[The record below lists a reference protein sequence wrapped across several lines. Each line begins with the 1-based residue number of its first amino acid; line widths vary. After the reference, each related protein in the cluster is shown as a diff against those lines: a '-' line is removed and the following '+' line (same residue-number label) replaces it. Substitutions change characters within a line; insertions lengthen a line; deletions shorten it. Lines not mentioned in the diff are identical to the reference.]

1 MKIGILTF
9 HNAFNYGAILQ
20 AYATQEIVKEYGH
33 NVEIINYQNEAINRF
48 YDQMNFSLGRLPKK
62 KFWMI
67 PKYLIERFF
76 FWKRK
81 KSYQLFKDNYIQFS
95 DKKDIKDNKI
105 IIDGYDVILIGSDQ
119 IWNKKLTGGLDDV
132 FWGNFQSSKTV
143 RKVAWSACMGDT
155 IFNDVEID
163 CIRKNI
169 KNFYA
174 ISVREADLQS
184 FLKSVTQVLYPQ
196 TIDPTLMLNKEK
208 WDLLCHPVEEF
219 SYIMVYA
226 VQDENKTI
234 EFARVIAQFM
244 NKKILVVRSHSQYN
258 WSAENKEYAG
268 PADFLSYIK
277 FADFVITTSFH
288 GTAFSLLFQKQFAC
302 PVFRA
307 NSRVESLLKEVG
319 LSDRRIKYTSDVE
332 KLPLIDY
339 SVVSSKIELLKK
351 ETSSFLN
358 SVL

>member
-20 AYATQEIVKEYGH
+20 AYATQELVKNYGH
-33 NVEIINYQNEAINRF
+33 NVEIIDYQNEAINRF

-67 PKYLIERFF
+67 PRYLIERYF

-81 KSYQLFKDNYIQFS
+81 KSYQLFKDKYIQLS
-95 DKKDIKDNKI
+95 EKKDIREKSV
-105 IIDGYDVILIGSDQ
+105 IIDGYDAILIGSDQ

-132 FWGNFQSSKTV
+132 YWGNFCSSKSV

-155 IFNDVEID
+155 NFNDGEINY
-163 CIRKNI
+163 IRNNI

-174 ISVREADLQS
+174 VSVREDNLQS

-208 WDLLCHPVEEF
+208 WDLLCHPVKE
-219 SYIMVYA
+219 SNYIMVYA

-234 EFARVIAQFM
+234 EFARVIAKFM
-244 NKKILVVRSHSQYN
+244 NKKILIVRSHSEYY
-258 WSAENKEYAG
+258 WSKENKEHAG
-268 PADFLSYIK
+268 PAEFLSYIK
-277 FADFVITTSFH
+277 YADFVITTSFH
-288 GTAFSLLFQKQFAC
+288 GTAFSLLFQKQFVC
-302 PVFRA
+302 PVFRK

-319 LSDRRIKYTSDVE
+319 LSDRRIKNTSE
-332 KLPLIDY
+332 INNLPPIDY
-339 SVVSSKIELLKK
+339 SIVSSKMELLKQ